1 MGGDARICRRQRARR
16 LKGHQSQEKGK
27 GVVGS
32 HFAVPERGSLRSR
45 AAQIRVALRLVPCPE
60 VVEDPELLVV
70 IRD

>member
-27 GVVGS
+27 RDGS
-32 HFAVPERGSLRSR
+32 HFAAAERGSLRSR
-45 AAQIRVALRLVPCPE
+45 AAQIRIALRLVPCPE